1 MIITA
6 IVGSKRKCHSSLDFI
21 QKTPREKNVWCMY
34 FDEEKDDSQVRVY
47 FTPDQLKEHLNM
59 IVKALSEQG
68 KPESYHYGHC

>member
-1 MIITA
+1 
-6 IVGSKRKCHSSLDFI
+6 
-21 QKTPREKNVWCMY
+21 MY